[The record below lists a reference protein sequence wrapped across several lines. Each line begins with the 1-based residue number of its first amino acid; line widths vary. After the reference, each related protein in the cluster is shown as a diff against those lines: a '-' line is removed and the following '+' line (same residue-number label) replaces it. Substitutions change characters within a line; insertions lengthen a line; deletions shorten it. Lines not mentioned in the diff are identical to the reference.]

1 MEHESASR
9 RPQCGRRKP
18 AKSPATQTV
27 SKDIAAYHAYVE
39 VRAAVVGGGDDDRGG
54 GGVRPHRHAVMLRLR
69 LVAAAEKAPGV
80 PASAEAHDN
89 AMGTDFDM
97 GVPDLPFSVLCLSG
111 GPSYPM
117 RCVVLPP
124 PSKRAV
130 RQSPYD
136 LG

>member
-39 VRAAVVGGGDDDRGG
+39 VRAAVVGGGDVDHE
-54 GGVRPHRHAVMLRLR
+54 GVRPHRHAVMLRLR
-69 LVAAAEKAPGV
+69 LVAAAEKAPGF